1 MTQSIFLQCRWECRT
16 QWSQRSRPV
25 VLKWLIYH
33 RCTQDNLLPLTS
45 PPPGILEPVVS
56 VLLHP
61 ASAARLAA
69 AWCLRCIAIALPSQ
83 MTMLID
89 RCISRVQHLKS
100 SPEAISGYSY
110 ALAALLGGVQGVPL
124 GIPHAKGK
132 VS

>member
-1 MTQSIFLQCRWECRT
+1 M
-16 QWSQRSRPV
+16 
-25 VLKWLIYH
+25 
-33 RCTQDNLLPLTS
+33 
-45 PPPGILEPVVS
+45 VS

-100 SPEAISGYSY
+100 SPEAISGYSF

-132 VS
+132 VAYTQYYLLLLHVIYIYKKIGDTPTLNCHDFA